1 MKNIKLFSTIAL
13 TALSLSTMG
22 VIAHADETGASYE
35 SNGVVKFI
43 PNTDPTDPVDPTD
56 PTDPVEPV
64 DPTDPTGPNPGTDGP
79 LSIDYASSFDFGLN
93 KITNQDETY
102 YARAQQYKA
111 GTAKGATANYV
122 QVSDNRGNNAGWT
135 LKVKQN
141 GQLTATT
148 DTLNKEL
155 TGSAI
160 TLTAPTVNSNSTAPV
175 YPVANPTVALNPD
188 GTEVLVMSANVNTGA
203 GTYTDSWGNV
213 ETVTEKDKDG
223 NDVEAE
229 VTKAVSLTVP
239 GGTPKDAVKYSTTLT
254 WNLTDVPGN
263 N

>member
-1 MKNIKLFSTIAL
+1 MKTMRMYSAIFLL
-13 TALSLSTMG
+13 ALSYLAANANVYAG
-22 VIAHADETGASYE
+22 ETEANYE
-35 SNGVVKFI
+35 SNGLVEFI

-56 PTDPVEPV
+56 PTDPVVPV
-64 DPTDPTGPNPGTDGP
+64 DPTDPTGPKPGTDGP

-93 KITNQDETY
+93 KITNKDETY

-148 DTLNKEL
+148 ETLNKIL

-160 TLTAPTVNSNSTAPV
+160 TLTAPLVNSNSTATV
-175 YPVANPTVALNPD
+175 YPVANPTVSLNPD
-188 GTEVLVMSANVNTGA
+188 GSEVLVMSASVNTGG
-203 GTYTDSWGNV
+203 GTYTDSWGTV

-223 NDVEAE
+223 NEVEAE

-239 GGTPKDAVKYSTTLT
+239 GSTPKDAVKYSTTLT

-263 N
+263 